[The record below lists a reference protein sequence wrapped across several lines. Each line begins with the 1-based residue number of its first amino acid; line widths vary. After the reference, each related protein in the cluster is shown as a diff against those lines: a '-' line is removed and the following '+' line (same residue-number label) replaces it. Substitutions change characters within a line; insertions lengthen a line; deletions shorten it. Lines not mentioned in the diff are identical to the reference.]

1 MRVRTRDL
9 TSLPERPAAS
19 DPGPDR
25 RSRLGLLAA
34 WLLCSILAATGAFAD
49 AIVRSQAMFATTIAE
64 YFIEEDR
71 VRLELEIGISDLEA
85 FRNLLPDEIYGRLG
99 FEARPYAERL
109 AEFVA
114 KDLVILGP
122 DGEPLRGRLLDI
134 GPRPRLKRDEISG
147 EPLPAGE
154 EEPETVVAATL
165 EYVFEGRPET
175 LTLGGPQMQPIPSVG
190 YVAYHGNVAV
200 NDFRYLTPT
209 QTLVLDWEDPWYT
222 AFDTRA
228 LRRTYFAPMSG
239 FIYVEPYEVR
249 KEIIVRPL
257 DLQRWVDLGLEGR
270 STIPVDIQPELL
282 RRAAEFLRERQ
293 RVVIDGATPAPE
305 LARINFLERTL
316 RTSRVIDPPVELDV
330 YSATIG
336 VIFVYPTAGLPDKV
350 TMDWDLFDE
359 RVQLVPASSVD
370 QAGPLPTYL
379 EPDVPVL
386 EWQNFLQDPV
396 LPTLI
401 EIRPPPTAMQALL
414 LSLRWVLL
422 PAALLWIAW
431 LIVGGLR
438 GRGVDRAQVLA
449 AVALLLVTGW
459 SFRSGGQAGLDDQAG
474 AEVVQGL
481 LTNVYRAFDFRAE
494 ERVYDTLAR
503 SVSGDLL
510 ETIFLETRRSLEL
523 ENQGGARAKVKDVEL
538 VEVEFRDGEDGG
550 FVADARWNVHGSVG
564 HWGHVH
570 TRSNAYQALLNV
582 TPEDGVWKLTGVEI
596 LDEQRL

>member
-1 MRVRTRDL
+1 M
-9 TSLPERPAAS
+9 SLS
-19 DPGPDR
+19 F
-25 RSRLGLLAA
+25 LAT
-34 WLLCSILAATGAFAD
+34 ATAFAD

-64 YFIEEDR
+64 YFVEEGR
-71 VRLELEIGISDLEA
+71 VRVELEIGIADLEA
-85 FRNLLPDEIYGRLG
+85 FRNLLPDEIYARLG
-99 FEARPYAERL
+99 FEPRPYAERL
-109 AEFVA
+109 AAFVGN
-114 KDLVILGP
+114 DLVVLGA

-134 GPRPRLKRDEISG
+134 GPRPRLRRDEISG
-147 EPLPAGE
+147 EPLPAGD
-154 EEPETVVAATL
+154 EEPETVVGATL

-175 LTLGGPQMQPIPSVG
+175 LTLAGPRMQPMPSVG

-200 NDFRYLTPT
+200 NDFRYLTPV
-209 QTLVLDWEDPWYT
+209 QTLELDWDDPWYST
-222 AFDTRA
+222 FGTRA

-270 STIPVDIQPELL
+270 ETIPVEMQPELL
-282 RRAAEFLRERQ
+282 RRVAEFLREHQ
-293 RVVIDGATPAPE
+293 AVTIDGVTPAPE
-305 LARINFLERTL
+305 LARINFLERSL
-316 RTSRVIDPPVELDV
+316 RTSRVIDPPQELDV

-336 VIFVYPTAGLPDKV
+336 VIFVYPTSGLPDKV

-359 RVQLVPASSVD
+359 RIQLVPAASVD
-370 QAGPLPTYL
+370 QAGPLPAYL

-386 EWQNFLQDPV
+386 EWQNFLQNPV
-396 LPTLI
+396 LPTLAD
-401 EIRPPPTAMQALL
+401 IRPPPTALQQLL
-414 LSLRWVLL
+414 LTLRWILL
-422 PAALLWIAW
+422 PGALLWIAW
-431 LIVGGLR
+431 LALAAAR
-438 GRGVDRAQVLA
+438 GRGVDRTQ
-449 AVALLLVTGW
+449 AVAALALLVVTGW
-459 SFRSGGQAGLDDQAG
+459 SFRSGGQAGLDDETG

-503 SVSGDLL
+503 SVTGDLL

-538 VEVEFRDGEDGG
+538 IGVELRSGEGGG

-564 HWGHVH
+564 HWGHIH

-582 TPEDGVWKLTGVEI
+582 TPVDGVWKLTGVEI

>member
-1 MRVRTRDL
+1 MRHRTREFS
-9 TSLPERPAAS
+9 SLPGQRAAP

-25 RSRLGLLAA
+25 RSRRGVLAA
-34 WLLCSILAATGAFAD
+34 LLLSSILGATAAFAD

-71 VRLELEIGISDLEA
+71 VRLELEIGITDLEA

-99 FEARPYAERL
+99 FEPRPYAERL
-109 AEFVA
+109 AEFVVQ
-114 KDLVILGP
+114 DLVVLGP
-122 DGEPLRGRLLDI
+122 DGERLRGRLLDI

-165 EYVFEGRPET
+165 EYVFEGRPES
-175 LTLGGPQMQPIPSVG
+175 LTLVGPRMQPQPSVG
-190 YVAYHGNVAV
+190 FVAYHGNIAV
-200 NDFRYLTPT
+200 NDFRYLTPA
-209 QTLVLDWEDPWYT
+209 QTLELDWGDPWYT
-222 AFDTRA
+222 AFDVRA
-228 LRRTYFAPMSG
+228 MRRTYFAPMSG

-249 KEIIVRPL
+249 KEIIIRPL

-282 RRAAEFLRERQ
+282 RRVAEFLRDRQ
-293 RVVIDGATPAPE
+293 QVVIDGAKPAPE
-305 LARINFLERTL
+305 LARINFLERSL
-316 RTSRVIDPPVELDV
+316 RTSRVIDPPEELDI

-336 VIFVYPTAGLPDKV
+336 VIFVYPTAGLPEKV

-370 QAGPLPTYL
+370 QAGPLPAFL

-386 EWQNFLQDPV
+386 EWQNFLQNPV
-396 LPTLI
+396 LPTLT

-431 LIVGGLR
+431 LAFGGIR
-438 GRGVDRAQVLA
+438 SRGVDRVQVTA
-449 AVALLLVTGW
+449 AVALLFVTGW
-459 SFRSGGQAGLDDQAG
+459 SFRTGGQAGLDDEAG
-474 AEVVQGL
+474 AEVVAGL

-494 ERVYDTLAR
+494 DRVYDTLAR

-510 ETIFLETRRSLEL
+510 ETIFLETRRGLEL

-538 VEVEFRDGEDGG
+538 VDVELRAGEGDG
-550 FVADARWNVHGSVG
+550 FVADASWNVHGSVG

-582 TPEDGVWKLTGVEI
+582 TPVDGVWKLTGIEI